1 MPSKWFLALE
11 GITGDSTALGHENE
25 LDVTAWSWG
34 LRNERSQAGG
44 GGASGRPVLEDLM
57 VELSSDA
64 GSLQLVNSCATGR
77 LAVTGTLTGVRGI
90 GQSFTYLR
98 YQMQR
103 IAVTSVHEVTGDDG
117 SLSFRA
123 TLQFR
128 GLKATFTPQN
138 PDGSAG
144 TPLQVDVGNVTP

>member
-34 LRNERSQAGG
+34 LRNERSPVGG
-44 GGASGRPVLEDLM
+44 GGGSGRPVLEDLT

-64 GSLQLVNSCATGR
+64 GSLQLVHSCATGR
-77 LAVTGTLTGVRGI
+77 QAATGTLTGVRGI

-103 IAVTSVHEVTGDDG
+103 IAVTSVHEITGDDG
-117 SLSFRA
+117 SLGYRA

-144 TPLQVDVGNVTP
+144 TPLQVEVGNLTP